1 MIDYSNLNLL
11 SLDNLYFWVILILG
25 FYAFIKFYKFFNKGF
40 IGLAERTYSYN
51 DHKAIRVEA
60 ELVDLKVETRFCASD
75 MPIHRTSPVFEYEV
89 NGEKIRAETKM
100 AWTPEDIEKL
110 PIGTKFYFYVN
121 LKNPKYFDILGIVG
135 ETDLEMVV
143 KKEKNIDK
151 SKIMFRETLLP
162 FSAIIYSIPFALF
175 ETLLLLDIFS
185 LFFRIVPL

>member
-1 MIDYSNLNLL
+1 MIDFSNLNLL

-25 FYAFIKFYKFFNKGF
+25 FYGFIKFTKFFNKGF
-40 IGLAERTYSYN
+40 IGLSERTYSYN

-60 ELVDLKVETRFCASD
+60 ELVDLKVETRFGASD

-121 LKNPKYFDILGIVG
+121 LKNPKYFNILGVVG
-135 ETDLEMVV
+135 VKDLECIERKV
-143 KKEKNIDK
+143 KHIDK
-151 SKIMFRETLLP
+151 NKIMFRETLL
-162 FSAIIYSIPFALF
+162 FGCAVIYSMPFAIF
-175 ETLLLLDIFS
+175 EAML
-185 LFFRIVPL
+185 

>member
-1 MIDYSNLNLL
+1 MIDFSNLNLL

-25 FYAFIKFYKFFNKGF
+25 FYGFIKFTKFFNKGF

-60 ELVDLKVETRFCASD
+60 ELVDLKVETRFGASD

-121 LKNPKYFDILGIVG
+121 LKNPKYFNILGVVG
-135 ETDLEMVV
+135 VTDLQCKERKV
-143 KKEKNIDK
+143 KHIDK
-151 SKIMFRETLLP
+151 NKIMFRETLL
-162 FSAIIYSIPFALF
+162 FGCAVIYSMPFAIF
-175 ETLLLLDIFS
+175 EAMLLLDIFS